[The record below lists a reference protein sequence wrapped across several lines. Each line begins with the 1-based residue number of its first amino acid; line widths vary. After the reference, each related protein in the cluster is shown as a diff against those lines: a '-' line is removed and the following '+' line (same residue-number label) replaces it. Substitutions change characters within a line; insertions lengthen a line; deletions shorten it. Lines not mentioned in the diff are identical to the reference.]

1 MRTGRW
7 DQRKRPPIPALLHAS
22 SKAVAGD
29 LPSLSCI
36 SSLKKK
42 KLLSGLKRIIC
53 ILHTRP
59 VWLSKSLWDEASLP
73 TTPTVVLCW
82 SVFLHMWE
90 ASLFSDVCSLECPA
104 SCPLG
109 AGPSAIYTE
118 PGQGDAE
125 GPPCLP
131 PCLSFSLH
139 CRSRA
144 REWTIIIIN
153 IKQYFK
159 GLWSCSRVTLKYP
172 WGDNTRSEGK
182 LKAWTSVLKFKPKV
196 CWMRS
201 VRDFNHVYPSS
212 KPLLALLYPA
222 IAKIQLILA

>member
-1 MRTGRW
+1 MKHLY
-7 DQRKRPPIPALLHAS
+7 QLLQQLYF
-22 SKAVAGD
+22 AGQFSFTCEKH
-29 LPSLSCI
+29 LCSLMCA
-36 SSLKKK
+36 
-42 KLLSGLKRIIC
+42 
-53 ILHTRP
+53 H
-59 VWLSKSLWDEASLP
+59 
-73 TTPTVVLCW
+73 W
-82 SVFLHMWE
+82 SVQHPVPWGRVLLR
-90 ASLFSDVCSLECPA
+90 STQS
-104 SCPLG
+104 
-109 AGPSAIYTE
+109 
-118 PGQGDAE
+118 QGREMAE